1 MGRCVVAGLLFLL
14 HYKCY
19 PIIMIL
25 TELGK
30 YLTVYATSMLKF
42 IAGPA
47 LGAAIG
53 LSFLETFIFT
63 VLGMMTTVV
72 IVSFFGKK
80 IKAVYQARFGKNK
93 KLFTKRNR
101 RFVYI
106 WRNYGILGVSF
117 LTPLI
122 FSPPIGA
129 LLISS
134 VDDSRKKMF
143 LYMFASA
150 VFWGIAYSK
159 FLHILVNLNFI

>member
-1 MGRCVVAGLLFLL
+1 MLSE
-14 HYKCY
+14 
-19 PIIMIL
+19 I
-25 TELGK
+25 GK
-30 YLTVYATSMLKF
+30 YVTVYLTSMVKF
-42 IAGPA
+42 IAGPTI
-47 LGAAIG
+47 GAAIG
-53 LSFLETFIFT
+53 LSFMETFILT
-63 VLGMMTTVV
+63 VMGMMTTVV
-72 IVSFFGKK
+72 IVSFFGAKMK
-80 IKAVYQARFGKNK
+80 IWYQTRFGKNR

-106 WRNYGILGVSF
+106 WRTYGILGISF

-129 LLISS
+129 LLITS

-159 FLHILVNLNFI
+159 FLHILVNFKFI